1 VPGEATSRLRR
12 KGLRKPVANVTSAAC
27 RPAQRLQSVAAPPE
41 ARTFLHRLPAMLAY
55 RHAFHAGNHA
65 DVLKHLVLIHVLKYM
80 TGKDK
85 PLRVIDT
92 HAGAGGYLLGSPEA
106 SKKGEYLNGVKKVWD
121 APGAKMPPAVIDYL
135 KQVRAANPPVPGAAD
150 PISQLH
156 HYPGSPQIAQR
167 LLRAE
172 DELRLHELHPTDHRL
187 LAQTVEGNPQVTLYK
202 ADGFDSL
209 RSQLPSPSRRA
220 LVLMD
225 PSYELVSDYAK
236 VVGALR
242 EGLERM
248 ATTVFVVW
256 YPQVSRREA
265 AELPRRLKALSPK
278 GWLHVRLTV
287 QQPDQQGFGLVGS
300 GCFIINPPFTL
311 APALREAL
319 PWLVS
324 HMKQFEGAA
333 HILEEKKL

>member
-1 VPGEATSRLRR
+1 
-12 KGLRKPVANVTSAAC
+12 
-27 RPAQRLQSVAAPPE
+27 
-41 ARTFLHRLPAMLAY
+41 MLAY

-65 DVLKHLVLIHVLKYM
+65 DVLKHLVLIQVLKYM
-80 TGKDK
+80 TSKDK

-92 HAGAGGYLLGSPEA
+92 HAGAGAYLLASPEA
-106 SKKGEYLNGVKKVWD
+106 SKNGEYLNGVSKVWD

-135 KQVRAANPPVPGAAD
+135 KQVRAANPPVPGAAN

-156 HYPGSPQIAQR
+156 HYPGSPQIVRR
-167 LLRAE
+167 LIRPE
-172 DELRLHELHPTDHRL
+172 DELRLYELHPTDHRL
-187 LAQTVEGNPQVTLYK
+187 LAQTVEGDRQVTLYK

-225 PSYELVSDYAK
+225 PSYELMTDYAK
-236 VVGALR
+236 VVGTLR
-242 EGLERM
+242 DGLERM

-278 GWLHVRLTV
+278 GWLHVRLTL
-287 QQPDQQGFGLVGS
+287 QPPDKQGFGLVGS

-311 APALREAL
+311 APALRQAL
-319 PWLVS
+319 PWLVAN
-324 HMKQFEGAA
+324 MAQYEGASQVC
-333 HILEEKKL
+333 EEKTV